1 MNRKERLNRFNQY
14 SSVQSLSYVQVF
26 VSPWTTARQASLST
40 NNFQSLL
47 KLMSLESL
55 MLSNSLILCH
65 PLSFCLQSF
74 PASESFLMSQFFASG
89 GQRIGAS
96 VSESV
101 LLVNIQGWFSL
112 ALTAFRDFSNYQQRD
127 PRWREQSLTRC
138 RPWKPSD
145 SPLITSSLPNAPQT
159 PIFCWTRFLKL

>member
-26 VSPWTTARQASLST
+26 VSPWTTARQASLSI

-89 GQRIGAS
+89 GQSIGATAS
-96 VSESV
+96 ASV
-101 LLVNIQGWFSL
+101 LPMSIQVLFPLG
-112 ALTAFRDFSNYQQRD
+112 LTGLICLQSRDSQESPPTPQFKSINSSVLSFLHSPTLTSIHDY
-127 PRWREQSLTRC
+127 WKNQS
-138 RPWKPSD
+138 SE
-145 SPLITSSLPNAPQT
+145 
-159 PIFCWTRFLKL
+159 